1 MKRKHTLAALLMIPL
16 LLFAACA
23 KTEKE
28 EETAPLPET
37 EETAVPGT
45 EDRPV
50 SEDYLTVTPAGVH
63 DVRILFLNVGKAD
76 AILLRIDGQGFM
88 IDTGTESAPPMLA
101 AGMNL
106 MDLDSLRGI
115 FITHTDS
122 DHVGGL
128 SRFIADYPVETVYT
142 SAISADWDKVER
154 LRGDVPRTA
163 LDPGQVVEA
172 GEGVWFEVLGP
183 VRYNPR
189 DDNNSLVL
197 RLRVNGATLLFC
209 GDMMTDEEKSLMYAG
224 MDLDCDLLKVG
235 HHGEKDATSDSF
247 LQEASPSVAVICT
260 DRAEESDTAHK
271 SIIKALGKIGAEIYI
286 TDETPVAYDV
296 TVTEDGEIEAE
307 NVRTPEPAPVS
318 FVSVSKADQLVILE
332 NTGSEAVDLGGW
344 WIVSETGGEIFR
356 FPDGT
361 LIGPGETLSVGTN
374 HYTGEPDLRW
384 NDTRVWH
391 KSKEDR
397 AVLIDPWGNKADFMV
412 SE

>member
-1 MKRKHTLAALLMIPL
+1 MNRKHTLAALLMIPL
-16 LLFAACA
+16 LLFAACTGA
-23 KTEKE
+23 ETE
-28 EETAPLPET
+28 EETATPPET
-37 EETAVPGT
+37 AETAVPGM

-50 SEDYLTVTPAGVH
+50 SEDYLSVTPSGTH

-76 AILLRIDGQGFM
+76 AILLQIDGEGWM
-88 IDTGTESAPPMLA
+88 IDTGLESSPPMLA

-106 MDLDSLRGI
+106 MGLDSVNGI

-128 SRFIADYPVETVYT
+128 SRFIEDYPVGTVYT

-163 LDPGQVVEA
+163 LDPGQVVEC

-209 GDMMTDEEKSLMYAG
+209 GDMMVDEEKSLMYAG

-235 HHGEKDATSDSF
+235 HHGKKDASSESF
-247 LQEASPSVAVICT
+247 LQEASPSVAVICA
-260 DRAEESDTAHK
+260 DREAESDSVHK
-271 SIIKALGKIGAEIYI
+271 SIIKALGKIGADIWV
-286 TDETPVAYDV
+286 TDQTPVAYDV
-296 TVTEDGEIEAE
+296 TVTAEGKIEVED
-307 NVRTPEPAPVS
+307 VRTPDPAPVS
-318 FVSVSKADQLVILE
+318 FESVSKSDQLVVVR
-332 NTGSEAVDLGGW
+332 NNGSEEVDLGGW
-344 WIVSETGGEIFR
+344 WIVSEIGGEIFR
-356 FPDGT
+356 FPDCT

-374 HYTGEPDLRW
+374 HHNGEPDLRW
-384 NDTRVWH
+384 DDTRVWH

-397 AVLIDPWGNKADFMV
+397 AFLIDPWGNKADFMV

>member
-16 LLFAACA
+16 LLFAACTG
-23 KTEKE
+23 TETE
-28 EETAPLPET
+28 EETVPLPET
-37 EETAVPGT
+37 EETAVPGM

-50 SEDYLTVTPAGVH
+50 SEDYLSVTPAGTH

-106 MDLDSLRGI
+106 MGLDSVNGI

-128 SRFIADYPVETVYT
+128 SRFVEEYPVETVYT
-142 SAISADWDKVER
+142 SSISADWDKVER

-163 LDPGQVVEA
+163 LDPGQVVA
-172 GEGVWFEVLGP
+172 CGDGVWFEVLGP

-209 GDMMTDEEKSLMYAG
+209 GDMMVDEEKSLMYAG

-235 HHGEKDATSDSF
+235 HHGKKDASSESF
-247 LQEASPSVAVICT
+247 LQEASPSVAVICA
-260 DRAEESDTAHK
+260 DREEESDTAHK
-271 SIIKALGKIGAEIYI
+271 SIIKALGKIGAEVYI
-286 TDETPVAYDV
+286 TDETPVAYDM
-296 TVTEDGEIEAE
+296 TVTADGEIEVE

-318 FVSVSKADQLVILE
+318 FVSVSKSDQLAVVE
-332 NTGSEAVDLGGW
+332 NTGTEAVDLGGW
-344 WIVSETGGEIFR
+344 WIVSEIGGEIFR

-361 LIGPGETLSVGTN
+361 LIAPGGTLSVGTN
-374 HYTGEPDLRW
+374 HHTGEPDLRW

-397 AVLIDPWGNKADFMV
+397 AVLIDPWGNEADFMP